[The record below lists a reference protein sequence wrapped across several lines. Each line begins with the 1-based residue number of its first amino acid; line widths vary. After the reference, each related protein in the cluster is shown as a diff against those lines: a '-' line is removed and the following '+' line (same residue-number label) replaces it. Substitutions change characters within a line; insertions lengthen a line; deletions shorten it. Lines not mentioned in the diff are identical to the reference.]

1 METGL
6 FLNGK
11 IVASD
16 IKTGTRKD
24 DGVPY
29 ARRISH
35 FNRYRSRNI

>member
-16 IKTGTRKD
+16 IKTGTRKEMECLMQ
-24 DGVPY
+24 GVY
-29 ARRISH
+29 QS
-35 FNRYRSRNI
+35 FQQVQES